1 MKRRFSLFTYP
12 VMDIKAAEGAL
23 NRKAAEG
30 WRLERLWL
38 GLRASFVPAE
48 GPVRYCIDWIDPVL
62 RPDRPSYAALL
73 AEAGWRRRALLGS
86 WAIYEGPADALPIQT
101 DSALEYR
108 RFRQK
113 VLRRMAIGGAVAA
126 VILLLLLGLL
136 LAVSGGRFAWRD
148 WAGVLSLSSLSGG
161 LLLSLPLLLAGGVL
175 WLGRM
180 ALRLWQW
187 KRAAEAGEPFPV
199 PGRVSAG
206 AARLCVLLG
215 WVWALPILAA
225 LALDILDGKANTG
238 WAVGLAGGGFLAG
251 KLYPDMDEELRRRQ
265 RRLAW
270 GAVALTAA
278 VLLVPLLTP
287 DGLTDPL
294 YPRRPMEN
302 VRLLP
307 EEGSYYVPLSGQ
319 ASLLASYDRWEEG
332 TEDRSAW
339 LQGECWYI
347 RSDFLAGRVAEEYL
361 EELGPEAAEPPG
373 FEGVWTGPVTW
384 PGGRAGEGWLIRRGN
399 ALLWLEADGVDL
411 DRAALEGLLERL
423 DGVE

>member
-38 GLRASFVPAE
+38 GLLASFVPAE
-48 GPVRYCIDWIDPVL
+48 GPVRYCIDWIDPAL
-62 RPDRPSYAALL
+62 RPDRPSYIALL

-86 WAIYEGPADALPIQT
+86 WAVYEGPADALPIQT
-101 DSALEYR
+101 DSALEYQ
-108 RFRQK
+108 RFRRK

-136 LAVSGGRFAWRD
+136 LAGSGGRFAWRD
-148 WAGVLSLSSLSGG
+148 WAGVLSLSSVSGG

-215 WVWALPILAA
+215 WAWALLILAA
-225 LALDILDGKANTG
+225 LALDILDDKVNTG
-238 WAVGLAGGGFLAG
+238 WALGLAVGGFLAG

-270 GAVALTAA
+270 GAVALAAA

-302 VRLLP
+302 VRLLA

-332 TEDRSAW
+332 AEDRSAW
-339 LQGECWYI
+339 LQGECWNL
-347 RSDFLAGRVAEEYL
+347 RLGGLADRVAEEYL
-361 EELGPEAAEPPG
+361 EELEPEAAVLPG
-373 FEGVWTGPVTW
+373 FENVWTGPVTW
-384 PGGRAGEGWLIRRGN
+384 PSGRAGEGWLIRRGN
-399 ALLWLEADGVDL
+399 ALLWLEGSGVDL
-411 DRAALEGLLERL
+411 DWAALEGLLERL

>member
-38 GLRASFVPAE
+38 GLLASFVPAE
-48 GPVRYCIDWIDPVL
+48 GPVRYCIDWIDPAL

-101 DSALEYR
+101 DSALEYQ
-108 RFRQK
+108 RFRRK

-126 VILLLLLGLL
+126 VILLLLLGLV

-148 WAGVLSLSSLSGG
+148 WAGVLSLSSVSGG
-161 LLLSLPLLLAGGVL
+161 LLLPLPLLLAGGLL

-215 WVWALPILAA
+215 WAWGLLILAA
-225 LALDILDGKANTG
+225 LALDILDDKVNTG
-238 WAVGLAGGGFLAG
+238 WALGLAVGGFLAG

-270 GAVALTAA
+270 GAVALAAA

-294 YPRRPMEN
+294 YPRRLMEN

-307 EEGSYYVPLSGQ
+307 EEGTYYVPLSGQ

-332 TEDRSAW
+332 AENRPVW
-339 LQGECWYI
+339 LNGECWYI
-347 RSDFLAGRVAEEYL
+347 RSDLLAGRVAEEYL
-361 EELGPEAAEPPG
+361 EELGPEAAELPG

-384 PGGRAGEGWLIRRGN
+384 PSVRTGEGWLLRRGN
-399 ALLWLEADGVDL
+399 ALLWLEGSGIDL
-411 DRAALEGLLERL
+411 DQAALEELLERL
-423 DGVE
+423 AG

>member
-1 MKRRFSLFTYP
+1 MKRTFSLFTYP
-12 VMDIKAAEGAL
+12 MMDIKAAEVAL

-30 WRLERLWL
+30 WRLEKLWL
-38 GLRASFVPAE
+38 GLVASFVPAE

-73 AEAGWRRRALLGS
+73 AEAGWRRRALLGR
-86 WAIYEGPADALPIQT
+86 WAVYEGPADALPIQT
-101 DSALEYR
+101 DSALEYQ
-108 RFRQK
+108 RFRRK
-113 VLRRMAIGGAVAA
+113 VLRRMAIGAA
-126 VILLLLLGLL
+126 VTAVLLLLLLGLT

-148 WAGVLSLSSLSGG
+148 WAGVLSLSSVSGG

-180 ALRLWQW
+180 ALRLFQW
-187 KRAAEAGEPFPV
+187 RQAARAGEPFPV

-215 WVWALPILAA
+215 WAWALLMLAA

-251 KLYPDMDEELRRRQ
+251 KLYPDMDGELRRRQ

-270 GAVALTAA
+270 GAVALAAA
-278 VLLVPLLTP
+278 VLIVPLLTP

-307 EEGSYYVPLSGQ
+307 EEETYYIHLSGQ
-319 ASLLASYDRWEEG
+319 ASLPVSYDRWEEG
-332 TEDRSAW
+332 AEDRSAW

-361 EELGPEAAEPPG
+361 EELGPEAAGLPG
-373 FEGVWTGPVTW
+373 CAGVWTGPVTW
-384 PGGRAGEGWLIRRGN
+384 PSGRAGEGWLIRRGN
-399 ALLWLEADGVDL
+399 ALLWLEGDGVDL
-411 DRAALEGLLERL
+411 DRASLEDLLERL
-423 DGVE
+423 AG

>member
-38 GLRASFVPAE
+38 GLLASFVPAE
-48 GPVRYCIDWIDPVL
+48 GPVRYCIDWIDPAL
-62 RPDRPSYAALL
+62 RPDRPSYTALL

-86 WAIYEGPADALPIQT
+86 WAVYEGPADALPIQT

-108 RFRQK
+108 RFRRK

-136 LAVSGGRFAWRD
+136 LAGSGGRFAWRD
-148 WAGVLSLSSLSGG
+148 WAGALSLFSLSGM
-161 LLLSLPLLLAGGVL
+161 LLPLPLLLAGGLL

-215 WVWALPILAA
+215 WAWGLLILAA
-225 LALDILDGKANTG
+225 LALDILDGKARVG
-238 WAVGLAGGGFLAG
+238 WAVGLAAGGLLAG
-251 KLYPDMDEELRRRQ
+251 KLYPDMDEELARRQ
-265 RRLAW
+265 RRLAL
-270 GAVALTAA
+270 GALVLAGVVLIAPWAVPSGLTA
-278 VLLVPLLTP
+278 
-287 DGLTDPL
+287 PL
-294 YPRRPMEN
+294 YPRRPLEN

-307 EEGSYYVPLSGQ
+307 QEGTYYVPLSGR
-319 ASLLASYDRWEEG
+319 ASLPVSYDRWEEG
-332 TEDRSAW
+332 TEDRSVW

-373 FEGVWTGPVTW
+373 FENVWTGPVTW
-384 PGGRAGEGWLIRRGN
+384 PSGRAGEGWLIRRGN
-399 ALLWLEADGVDL
+399 ALLWLEGSGIDL
-411 DRAALEGLLERL
+411 DRTVLYDLLERL
-423 DGVE
+423 EGAG

>member
-23 NRKAAEG
+23 NRRAAAG
-30 WRLERLWL
+30 WRLERLRL
-38 GLRASFVPAE
+38 GLLASFVPAE
-48 GPVRYCIDWIDPVL
+48 GPVHYCIDWIDPVL

-73 AEAGWRRRALLGS
+73 AEVGWRRRALAGN
-86 WAIYEGPADALPIQT
+86 WAVYEGPADTLPIQT
-101 DSALEYR
+101 DSALEYQ

-126 VILLLLLGLL
+126 VLLLLLLGLV
-136 LAVSGGRFAWRD
+136 LAVSGGGFAWRD
-148 WAGVLSLSSLSGG
+148 WAGVLSLSSVSGG

-187 KRAAEAGEPFPV
+187 KRAARAGEPFPV

-215 WVWALPILAA
+215 WAWALLMLAA
-225 LALDILDGKANTG
+225 LALDILDDKVNTG
-238 WAVGLAGGGFLAG
+238 WAIGLAVGGFLAG
-251 KLYPDMDEELRRRQ
+251 KLYPNMDEELRKRQ

-270 GAVALTAA
+270 GAVALAAA

-287 DGLTDPL
+287 DRLTDPL
-294 YPRRPMEN
+294 YPRRPLED

-307 EEGSYYVPLSGQ
+307 QEGTYFVPLSGQ
-319 ASLLASYDRWEEG
+319 ASLLASCDRWEEG

-361 EELGPEAAEPPG
+361 EELGPEAAELPG
-373 FEGVWTGPVTW
+373 FEDVWTGPVTW
-384 PGGRAGEGWLIRRGN
+384 PSGRTGEGWLLRRGN

-411 DRAALEGLLERL
+411 DGAALEGLLERL
-423 DGVE
+423 G